1 MEREYNDFSSKF
13 YKIRSEFDSER
24 FKIYQMCY
32 NEIVEII
39 KENVMGN
46 DEERICLDDDSIGI
60 MKKDSDECVIDY
72 YITSIGCK
80 VESDV
85 VKITL
90 YCNEG
95 EPDEFDWE
103 LDDCDD
109 IEILIQVY
117 DIVYDYFDSEDA
129 ED

>member
-1 MEREYNDFSSKF
+1 MERDYNDFSSKF
-13 YKIRSEFDSER
+13 HKIRCEFESER
-24 FKIYQMCY
+24 FKIYQTCY

-39 KENVMGN
+39 KENAMGE

-60 MKKDSDECVIDY
+60 MKKDSDELVIDY

-80 VESDV
+80 VEGDNV
-85 VKITL
+85 EITL

-95 EPDEFDWE
+95 EPDEFEEE

-117 DIVYDYFDSEDA
+117 DIVYDYFDSEDT

>member
-60 MKKDSDECVIDY
+60 MKKDSDERVIDY
-72 YITSIGCK
+72 YITSIL
-80 VESDV
+80 S
-85 VKITL
+85 TL
-90 YCNEG
+90 KYQETN
-95 EPDEFDWE
+95 
-103 LDDCDD
+103 
-109 IEILIQVY
+109 ISSISQNSYILSSSY
-117 DIVYDYFDSEDA
+117 
-129 ED
+129 